1 MMKWLKEIINISYSM
16 DFIKSRLKEI
26 YELMLDYLNYIK
38 TLTKELEELRAEVD
52 KLKNECVKDDCK

>member
-1 MMKWLKEIINISYSM
+1 MKWLKEIINISDSM

-38 TLTKELEELRAEVD
+38 TLIKELEELRAEVD